1 MANPLTPVTATTKN
15 LITALTTSKNRLT
28 IRASCRN
35 CFLPTRTYT
44 RRGKCLTRRA
54 RTRVALQH
62 TNMRAKILL
71 TPSRTN
77 DIPLKWLPTRFP
89 TRMGCQIQVRRR
101 VGSITTEA
109 DISNLLRGCEL
120 HRLTSGTPPINSLI
134 FVHRQINRSGGSSPF
149 LDTIQMENRVT
160 ARTRPNGR
168 RSPNHIITNH
178 AFNRPLHKL
187 LLNFLHK
194 LWQTGVLQ
202 DPSVLVCT
210 PFP

>member
-1 MANPLTPVTATTKN
+1 HVRTKNSLHCLLAKTRSIYQNLTLVARTHVANPLTPVTATTKN

-35 CFLPTRTYT
+35 CFLSTRTYT

-101 VGSITTEA
+101 VGSLTTEA
-109 DISNLLRGCEL
+109 DISNLL
-120 HRLTSGTPPINSLI
+120 
-134 FVHRQINRSGGSSPF
+134 
-149 LDTIQMENRVT
+149 
-160 ARTRPNGR
+160 
-168 RSPNHIITNH
+168 
-178 AFNRPLHKL
+178 
-187 LLNFLHK
+187 
-194 LWQTGVLQ
+194 
-202 DPSVLVCT
+202 
-210 PFP
+210 